1 MDDLKRQIEN
11 LKIQGLNKDIEK
23 IFNDLSKKEKK
34 SKKPKVVPTDVG
46 KKWKERKE
54 LRKRKKEKEKK
65 DKQLKSITD
74 RYLEEEEQKGE
85 EDDFPYLGDVEYP
98 MYSSD
103 SDFGKKQ
110 KKDIKGMIKKI
121 LLYGGLPTL
130 LVVTLGV
137 LSNKNVDKGK
147 FKKNVKVKKD
157 PLEKSFKQ
165 DFKHMLKRMLEKE
178 HEDFINKSLYE
189 KENLQDTSLRQ
200 MKRKEKQKL
209 FEYNQDNI
217 YITPPSTRPP
227 SPPSTIDTVERKPL
241 NEEER
246 KKQRLRKIRIRM
258 NKKLPSIFDPNEYIY
273 IQNHKNKEKFFK
285 YIKKKTNYRINKE
298 GIIEIKKKNKWEPQ
312 SKYYFDKGR
321 LFFTKGGTIE
331 EIHEKVK

>member
-1 MDDLKRQIEN
+1 MLIIKEMDDLKRQIEN

-200 MKRKEKQKL
+200 MKRKEKQK
-209 FEYNQDNI
+209 
-217 YITPPSTRPP
+217 
-227 SPPSTIDTVERKPL
+227 
-241 NEEER
+241 
-246 KKQRLRKIRIRM
+246 RKIINNR
-258 NKKLPSIFDPNEYIY
+258 NE
-273 IQNHKNKEKFFK
+273 
-285 YIKKKTNYRINKE
+285 
-298 GIIEIKKKNKWEPQ
+298 
-312 SKYYFDKGR
+312 
-321 LFFTKGGTIE
+321 LL
-331 EIHEKVK
+331 